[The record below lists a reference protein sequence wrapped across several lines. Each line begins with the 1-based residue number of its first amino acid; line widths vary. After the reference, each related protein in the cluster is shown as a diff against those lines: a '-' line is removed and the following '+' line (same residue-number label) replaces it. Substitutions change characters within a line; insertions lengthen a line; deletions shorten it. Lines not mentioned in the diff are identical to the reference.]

1 MTVSLRTITL
11 YTKPGCHLCEAVHQ
25 VIETV
30 RRRRGFQLVIRD
42 ILADPQDFERYQY
55 AIPVVLLDGAEIAR
69 YRLTAEALE
78 AHLDRAAPP
87 RLD

>member
-1 MTVSLRTITL
+1 MTVSQPTITL

-25 VIETV
+25 VIAMV

-42 ILADPQDFERYQY
+42 ILEDPHDFERYQH

-69 YRLTAEALE
+69 YRLTTEELE
-78 AHLDRAAPP
+78 THLNQAAQPG
-87 RLD
+87 RG